1 MRGLD
6 GKIGRQAFA
15 YLNLTAFCSC
25 YGRWKVDAIL
35 GLGDERFADGGNGFP
50 ANAASAWFFPSFG
63 KGWSAILLAGVLPH
77 SQRKERKDATICNII
92 SRGIAGKGGEGRF
105 EG

>member
-1 MRGLD
+1 MSAQKEKRAGRFNEKRRAPTQPSWLGADGATMRGLD

-35 GLGDERFADGGNGFP
+35 GLGDERFVDDGNGFP
-50 ANAASAWFFPSFG
+50 ANAASA
-63 KGWSAILLAGVLPH
+63 
-77 SQRKERKDATICNII
+77 
-92 SRGIAGKGGEGRF
+92 
-105 EG
+105 